1 MTVVHSS
8 IVYISLSTSTSF
20 MTADKTQQKI
30 SSDGKKNG
38 NPSPNLVTISTAS
51 GSSALSES

>member
-8 IVYISLSTSTSF
+8 IVYISLATSF